1 MIDMFMKMW
10 DLFKYPFAVC
20 MSVYLIYYGIVYLNI
35 IIQSKKTGKKPLPK
49 HKKVKQKGVFEK
61 LFIQAP
67 KQIALDRLNYNPDT
81 FTYQGI
87 IIFEGKQGRGKTI
100 SEIEYATRMLDEFPK
115 AKCVSN
121 LAYNRQNAKLT
132 HWKML
137 TDYKNGAHGVVV
149 IIDETQNWF
158 SCKDSKNF
166 PPEMLSVVTQN
177 RKNRRIILGSAQ
189 SFYMLAK
196 DIRTQCTEV
205 RSCFTILGCITFV
218 LRREPICNSAG
229 DVEKWKYR
237 GFYWYVHTQELRDAY
252 DTYEVI
258 DRMSKAG
265 WNDRPVVQNTET
277 VYANK

>member
-1 MIDMFMKMW
+1 MINMFVQIWNMM
-10 DLFKYPFAVC
+10 KYPLAVC
-20 MSVYLIYYGIVYLNI
+20 LSVYLLYYGLVYINI
-35 IIQSKKTGKKPLPK
+35 LIEAKKSGKKLLPK
-49 HKKVKQKGVFEK
+49 HKKIKQKPWFYK
-61 LFIQAP
+61 LFVQAP
-67 KQIALDRLNYNPDT
+67 KQIAIDRLNYNPDA

-100 SEIEYATRMLDEFPK
+100 SEIEYATRMLEEFPK

-121 LAYNRQNAKLT
+121 LKYNRQDKKLT
-132 HWKML
+132 HWKLL
-137 TDYKNGAHGVVV
+137 TDYKNGEEGVVV

-205 RSCFTILGCITFV
+205 RSCITFLNCITFV

-229 DVEKWKYR
+229 DVEKWKFR
-237 GFYWYVHTQELRDAY
+237 GLYWYVHTPELRNAY

-258 DRMSKAG
+258 DRMSKSG
-265 WNDRPVVQNTET
+265 WVDRQPKVET
-277 VYANK
+277 V

>member
-1 MIDMFMKMW
+1 MLKSLFTFTW
-10 DLFKYPFAVC
+10 DIMKYPL
-20 MSVYLIYYGIVYLNI
+20 LICFVVFVFFFILYR
-35 IIQSKKTGKKPLPK
+35 IQLRIEIKKQGKKPLPRNVVEK
-49 HKKVKQKGVFEK
+49 PKPWHVKLLIDF
-61 LFIQAP
+61 P
-67 KQIALDRLNYNPDT
+67 KQLAVDRMNYNPDA

-100 SEIEYATRMLDEFPK
+100 SEIEFASRMQDEFPK
-115 AKCVSN
+115 AKCITN
-121 LAYNRQNAKLT
+121 LKYNRQNAKLT

-137 TDYKNGAHGVVV
+137 TNYKNGAEGVIV
-149 IIDETQNWF
+149 IIDELQNWF

-205 RSCFTILGCITFV
+205 RSCITFFRCITV
-218 LRREPICNSAG
+218 VIRREPICNSAG

-237 GFYWYVHTQELRDAY
+237 GYYWYVHTPELREAY

-258 DRMSKAG
+258 DRMSKSG
-265 WNDRPVVQNTET
+265 WIDREPVNDNCS
-277 VYANK
+277 